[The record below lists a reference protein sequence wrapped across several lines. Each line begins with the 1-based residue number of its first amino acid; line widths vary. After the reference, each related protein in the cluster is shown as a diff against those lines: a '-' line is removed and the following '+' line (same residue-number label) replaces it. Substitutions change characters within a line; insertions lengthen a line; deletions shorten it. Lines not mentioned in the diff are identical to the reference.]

1 MEKFVNFI
9 VKTIASSN
17 PQFSELQLKK
27 MEYGL
32 NSIFGEITK
41 LITFIIFF
49 YLFSAEKYFLISFI
63 FFSPIRL
70 FSGGYHAKTYWGCF
84 IFTLVFFV
92 LIIFLG
98 KYFHPNNA
106 IPMLLII
113 LSINLI
119 CIFSPV
125 DNKNKPIK
133 SKKRK
138 LELNYLSIC
147 IVILESLLCYS
158 IPGRYFN
165 VSVFSIAGA
174 VLLMMLGK
182 IVRN

>member
-1 MEKFVNFI
+1 MDKFVNFI

-41 LITFIIFF
+41 LLIFIMFF
-49 YLFSAEKYFLISFI
+49 YLFYGEKYFLISFI

-84 IFTLVFFV
+84 IFTLLFFV
-92 LIIFLG
+92 LLIFLG
-98 KYFHPNNA
+98 KHLLHNNV
-106 IPMLLII
+106 ISILLII
-113 LSINLI
+113 LDISLI

-138 LELNYLSIC
+138 LELHYLSIF

-158 IPGRYFN
+158 VPGEYFN
-165 VSVFSIAGA
+165 VSVFSITGA

-182 IVRN
+182 VVQN